1 MRHRSRNRYSI
12 FGVSLFFAI
21 SAAGCR
27 QAPPPAS
34 GTPPLPAKAQT
45 VKYGVYVESGPM
57 DSVLLKDYAP
67 QSSLVVPETKVEKAK
82 FSVIDVHTHPSMNN
96 LKTPDDVKA
105 WLRTMDQVGIATSVV
120 FIDAVGEEFARQA
133 ALFKPYPDRFLL
145 FCSLDSTNIEAP
157 DYPQRAA
164 AELER
169 CYQMGARGVGELS
182 DKGWGMQTGM
192 GALNIGGK
200 KEGPLPRDKRLH
212 PDDPRLDLFWEKCA
226 ELNLPVNLHIADHP
240 SCWQPL
246 GPNQE
251 RTPDFQHFN
260 LVGKDVPSYQELL
273 AMRDRTLA
281 KHPRTKFIACHL
293 SNQGN
298 DLASLSKVLDRY
310 PNLYL
315 DISARDYE
323 IGREPRT
330 ALKFM
335 LRYRDRVLFGTDMGN
350 AKEMYQ
356 GWWRLLETGDEFL
369 PGRVW
374 WRLYG
379 LELPDSVLKALYKD
393 NAKRFLNWKPAVGAT
408 F

>member
-1 MRHRSRNRYSI
+1 MKHWNCKRKLILVLS
-12 FGVSLFFAI
+12 FMVLFFLG
-21 SAAGCR
+21 SCR
-27 QAPPPAS
+27 RAPLPESGSAPPKQDKP
-34 GTPPLPAKAQT
+34 QT
-45 VKYGVYVESGPM
+45 MKYGVYVESGPM

-67 QSSLVVPETKVEKAK
+67 QSSLVVPETKVEKSK
-82 FSVIDVHTHPSMNN
+82 FPVIDIHTHPSMNN
-96 LKTPDDVKA
+96 IKSADDVKA
-105 WLRTMDQVGIATSVV
+105 WLRTMDEVGIATSVV
-120 FIDAVGEEFARQA
+120 FIEAVGEAFDREA
-133 ALFKPYPDRFLL
+133 ALFKPYPDRFIL
-145 FCSLDSTNIEAP
+145 FCSLDSTNIESQ

-169 CYQMGARGVGELS
+169 CYRMGARGVGELS

-192 GALNIGGK
+192 GALKTGEK
-200 KEGPLPRDKRLH
+200 AEGPLPRDKRLH

-251 RTPDFQHFN
+251 RTADFQHFN
-260 LVGKDVPSYQELL
+260 LYGKDVPSYQELL
-273 AMRDRTLA
+273 VMRDRMLA
-281 KHPRTKFIACHL
+281 KHPHTKFILCHL

-298 DLASLSKVLDRY
+298 DLASLSKVMDRY

-330 ALKFM
+330 ASKF
-335 LRYRDRVLFGTDMGN
+335 LSRYRDRVLFGTDMGN

-356 GWWRLLETGDEFL
+356 GWWRLLETADEFL

-379 LELPDSVLKALYKD
+379 LELPPPVLKALYRD
-393 NAKRFLNWKPAVGAT
+393 NAKRILNWKQLL
-408 F
+408 